1 MTEQM
6 NNLLSSETGKILVVE
21 DELLVAL
28 DIRRILEKRG
38 FTIVGIADTG
48 ESAIES
54 AGQLQPDLVLM
65 DITLRGQVDG
75 IEAARSIIADYD
87 IPVVYLTSHSDEDTL
102 HKIRDSQVY
111 GYLVKPVNASEL
123 FVTVALVINKH
134 RFERRI
140 HESERKYRDLVLGMQ
155 EGVWLID
162 SDGSTSFVNPRMAE
176 MLGYEADEMI
186 GRPIYGFL
194 DEPGEHDARAHMENW
209 RQGIREQRTYSF
221 VRKDGGMLYAS
232 MVSSPLFNEGSFTGV
247 LACIQD
253 FSKQKKLEDSLRESE
268 ERYRRLVETSPNAIY
283 LAGFDG
289 TILFSNCQAAQL
301 FGYADQAEFAGA
313 NLFELVVPEE
323 RGVARD
329 IFKRVKNDSSIQV
342 AELHMLRKDR
352 EQLLVDI
359 NSSLIRDGLGN
370 PEAVIGVIRDIT
382 EARKIEQQLQRAQ
395 KLESIGILAGGI
407 AHDFN
412 NIMMVV
418 AGNLSLAKMEL
429 DPESRVYEMVSS
441 AESATMRASDLTQQL
456 LIFSRGGN
464 PVRKTAS
471 IGDLLRE
478 TVSFALRGSK
488 TSFKLV
494 IPDDIWPALVDE
506 GQINQVFNNLVIN
519 ADQAMPDGGTITV
532 RAENIVVVKDDIVPL
547 KPGRYIRISIEDQ
560 GVGIMKDH
568 FQKIFDPYFTTKKK
582 GSGLGLAIVYSIIKK
597 HRGYIDLESRF
608 GQGTTFFVYL
618 PASDEPVEKHTGAEN
633 EAVSGKGR
641 VLVMDD
647 VEEIRRTVSMM
658 LEHLGYSVECVSDGD
673 EVIREY
679 GAARSNGKPFDCVIM
694 DLTVPGK
701 MGGMEAM
708 SHLKKLDPDVR
719 AIVSSGYSNDPVLSD
734 YRSYGFRGVIV
745 KPFRIEDL
753 GKTLKEVMA
762 S

>member
-1 MTEQM
+1 MTDQI
-6 NNLLSSETGKILVVE
+6 NNLLSSETGKILIVE

-65 DITLRGQVDG
+65 DITLRGAIDG
-75 IEAARSIIADYD
+75 IEASRSIIADFD

-102 HKIRDSQVY
+102 HKIRSSQVY

-123 FVTVALVINKH
+123 FITVALVINKH

-140 HESERKYRDLVLGMQ
+140 HDSEKKYRDLVLGMQ

-162 SDGSTSFVNPRMAE
+162 SQGSTSFVNPRMAE

-186 GRPIYGFL
+186 GRPIFGFL
-194 DEPGEHDARAHMENW
+194 DEPGEHDARAHMDNW
-209 RQGIREQRTYSF
+209 RQGIREQRTYTF
-221 VRKDGGMLYAS
+221 VRKDGGVLYAS

-253 FSKQKKLEDSLRESE
+253 FSKQKTLEDSLRESE

-283 LAGFDG
+283 LAGLDG
-289 TILFSNCQAAQL
+289 TILFSNSQAAQL
-301 FGYADQAEFAGA
+301 FGYDCQADFAGT

-323 RGVARD
+323 RKTARD
-329 IFKRVKNDSSIQV
+329 IFKKVKHDNSIQA

-412 NIMMVV
+412 NIMMVI

-429 DPESRVYEMVSS
+429 DPESRVFEMVSS

-532 RAENIVVVKDDIVPL
+532 RAENIVVKNDDIVPL

-582 GSGLGLAIVYSIIKK
+582 GSGLGLAIVYSIVKK

-618 PASDEPVEKHTGAEN
+618 PASDEPVEKHAGAEN

-679 GAARSNGKPFDCVIM
+679 GAARSSGRPFDCVIM

-708 SHLKKLDPDVR
+708 SHLRKLDPDVR

-753 GKTLKEVMA
+753 GKTLKEAMA